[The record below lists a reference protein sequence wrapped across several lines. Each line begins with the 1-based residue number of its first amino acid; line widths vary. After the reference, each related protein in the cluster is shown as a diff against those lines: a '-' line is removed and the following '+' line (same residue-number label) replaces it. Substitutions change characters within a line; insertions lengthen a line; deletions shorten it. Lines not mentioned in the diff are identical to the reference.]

1 MCRYGT
7 TNAVAT
13 RRDARRAL
21 LFPREWDV
29 WQGLLFLTNDVTPP
43 LAKLQPD
50 HPSRDQHRRATLGAK
65 GDHYKTSQMH

>member
-13 RRDARRAL
+13 PTDARRAL

-43 LAKLQPD
+43 
-50 HPSRDQHRRATLGAK
+50 RATARPFK
-65 GDHYKTSQMH
+65 P